1 MPYIVVLILALIG
14 KIFHFFVV
22 VTGGLALYFLHEKV
36 ANMDPDERNGREK
49 PKTTKPDGKYSYY
62 SESGE
67 RINNSGAS
75 DFQASSCVMR
85 LVGFIASAD
94 KRVSSEERYNA
105 ENIINRLNPRYFDQY
120 FNAFELGTLSSYT
133 PDTDIEVIKNNYGN
147 DHGELVIVMS
157 FLVFMAL
164 ADNNITY
171 DEQERLNYIGRA
183 FGISTSEIKDLIR
196 EMSDYDF
203 SDRKAQNYQNYSSS
217 GSSGSNQSSSFYGS
231 GSENSSQSFYSRT
244 GSAHQQNDGNGY
256 SGAENNSN
264 SYGYNRQ
271 SSYNSSHNDSSDY
284 YHSYFGSSSPY
295 ENAMYL
301 MGISRVTPVNEIK
314 RIYRSMVRK
323 YHPDLVKAKGLPEE
337 MIAVY
342 EKKTKE
348 INEAYDI
355 ICKNRNI

>member
-22 VTGGLALYFLHEKV
+22 VTGGLALYFLHKKV

-203 SDRKAQNYQNYSSS
+203 SDRKAQNYQNYS
-217 GSSGSNQSSSFYGS
+217 
-231 GSENSSQSFYSRT
+231 
-244 GSAHQQNDGNGY
+244 
-256 SGAENNSN
+256 GAENNSN

>member
-1 MPYIVVLILALIG
+1 
-14 KIFHFFVV
+14 
-22 VTGGLALYFLHEKV
+22 
-36 ANMDPDERNGREK
+36 
-49 PKTTKPDGKYSYY
+49 
-62 SESGE
+62 
-67 RINNSGAS
+67 
-75 DFQASSCVMR
+75 
-85 LVGFIASAD
+85 
-94 KRVSSEERYNA
+94 
-105 ENIINRLNPRYFDQY
+105 
-120 FNAFELGTLSSYT
+120 
-133 PDTDIEVIKNNYGN
+133 
-147 DHGELVIVMS
+147 MS

-203 SDRKAQNYQNYSSS
+203 SDRKAQNSQNYSSS

-244 GSAHQQNDGNGY
+244 GSAHQQNTGNGY

>member
-22 VTGGLALYFLHEKV
+22 VTGGLALYFLHKKV

-75 DFQASSCVMR
+75 DFQASSCV
-85 LVGFIASAD
+85 
-94 KRVSSEERYNA
+94 
-105 ENIINRLNPRYFDQY
+105 
-120 FNAFELGTLSSYT
+120 
-133 PDTDIEVIKNNYGN
+133 EVIKNNYGN

>member
-1 MPYIVVLILALIG
+1 
-14 KIFHFFVV
+14 
-22 VTGGLALYFLHEKV
+22 
-36 ANMDPDERNGREK
+36 
-49 PKTTKPDGKYSYY
+49 
-62 SESGE
+62 
-67 RINNSGAS
+67 
-75 DFQASSCVMR
+75 
-85 LVGFIASAD
+85 
-94 KRVSSEERYNA
+94 
-105 ENIINRLNPRYFDQY
+105 
-120 FNAFELGTLSSYT
+120 
-133 PDTDIEVIKNNYGN
+133 
-147 DHGELVIVMS
+147 
-157 FLVFMAL
+157 
-164 ADNNITY
+164 
-171 DEQERLNYIGRA
+171 
-183 FGISTSEIKDLIR
+183 
-196 EMSDYDF
+196 MSDYDF
-203 SDRKAQNYQNYSSS
+203 SDRKAQNSQNYS
-217 GSSGSNQSSSFYGS
+217 SSGSNQSSSFYGS

-244 GSAHQQNDGNGY
+244 GSAHQQNTGNGY

>member
-22 VTGGLALYFLHEKV
+22 VTGGLALYFLHKKV
-36 ANMDPDERNGREK
+36 ANMDPDEINGREK

-203 SDRKAQNYQNYSSS
+203 SDRKAQNSQNYS
-217 GSSGSNQSSSFYGS
+217 SSGSNQSSSFYGS

-244 GSAHQQNDGNGY
+244 GSAHQQNTGNGY

-284 YHSYFGSSSPY
+284 YHSYFGSSSP
-295 ENAMYL
+295 
-301 MGISRVTPVNEIK
+301 
-314 RIYRSMVRK
+314 
-323 YHPDLVKAKGLPEE
+323 KAKGLPEE